1 VKQLNNIF
9 IAIPFILFVYA
20 QVFALFF
27 LPQSLV
33 LVHILVLTAMTL
45 LLVLFKWNW
54 SFVFIAST
62 TIMYGFLLTWRAFTE
77 QLLQEQQIEFIVMN
91 SVYFVSLLSVWYS
104 VHHLQKLKMTLENE
118 KLKNFELQKYVH
130 KHSSLLTN
138 REFTERVSLSLVGLK
153 RRNEMGYLMKI
164 SANMLKNKEKIYNK
178 ILAEVIEDCT
188 RDQFD
193 FFTNTDSSTFLI
205 YLENT
210 TEEGSRV
217 VQSRLLTKLSRQ
229 INIDELPLIFTT
241 KRVEDLKDTIA
252 YFKVGSFS

>member
-1 VKQLNNIF
+1 
-9 IAIPFILFVYA
+9 
-20 QVFALFF
+20 
-27 LPQSLV
+27 
-33 LVHILVLTAMTL
+33 
-45 LLVLFKWNW
+45 
-54 SFVFIAST
+54 
-62 TIMYGFLLTWRAFTE
+62 
-77 QLLQEQQIEFIVMN
+77 
-91 SVYFVSLLSVWYS
+91 
-104 VHHLQKLKMTLENE
+104 
-118 KLKNFELQKYVH
+118 
-130 KHSSLLTN
+130 
-138 REFTERVSLSLVGLK
+138 
-153 RRNEMGYLMKI
+153 MKI